1 MNNRAPKFAWW
12 EYPLY
17 AAVALVFAVLGV
29 VVVVLKFLQ
38 VLWRMIT
45 WPVRR
50 LLRLAITVV
59 FALIIVA
66 GVSIYLYTN
75 PVDLGSRVV
84 TVIIKPGDDLG
95 TVAAELRRQGVIRT
109 RSMLTYSAE
118 WLGIDRTLTP
128 GRYDFS
134 GRVSVLAVLEKLR
147 AADLVR
153 VKITVYEGAPIWRV
167 AGILARALEADSNSI
182 MRLCKDSSFAR
193 SLDLPYLEGYLYP
206 ETYVVPWGTPP
217 ELVVGEMVR
226 MFRAKT
232 DSLWSAPL
240 PPGMSREAI
249 LKLASIIQAETRL
262 EAELPKV
269 SSVYLNRLRLRMRLD
284 ADPTVIYG
292 LGGLTR
298 PLMRADLKLA
308 TPYNTYVRH
317 GLPPTPIN
325 SPGLPAIRAA
335 LRPDTSKY
343 LYFVADGSGGHRFS
357 RTNAEQNTARREIKR
372 ALRLNKKS

>member
-1 MNNRAPKFAWW
+1 MNNRAPEFAWW
-12 EYPLY
+12 EYLLY
-17 AAVALVFAVLGV
+17 AAVALVFIVLGG

-38 VLWRMIT
+38 VLWRFIT

-59 FALIIVA
+59 FALVIVA
-66 GVSIYLYTN
+66 GALIYLYTL
-75 PVDLGSRVV
+75 PVDLGSRVA

-109 RSMLTYSAE
+109 RPMLTYSAE
-118 WLGIDRTLTP
+118 WLGLDRKLTP
-128 GRYDFS
+128 GRYDFT
-134 GRVSVLAVLEKLR
+134 GRVSILAILEKLR
-147 AADLVR
+147 TADLVR
-153 VKITVYEGAPIWRV
+153 IKITVYEGAPIWRV
-167 AGILARALEADSNSI
+167 AGILARALEADSSSI
-182 MRLCKDSSFAR
+182 IQLCKDSNFAR
-193 SLDLPYLEGYLYP
+193 SLDLPYFEGYLYP

-232 DSLWSAPL
+232 DSLWSTPL
-240 PPGMSREAI
+240 PPGMSREEI
-249 LKLASIIQAETRL
+249 LKLASIIQAETKL
-262 EAELPKV
+262 EIELPKV

-292 LGGLTR
+292 LGGLSR
-298 PLMRADLKLA
+298 PLMRADLKRA
-308 TPYNTYVRH
+308 TPYNTYLRY

-343 LYFVADGSGGHRFS
+343 LYFVADGTGGHRFS
-357 RTNAEQNTARREIKR
+357 RTNEEQNTARREIKR
-372 ALRLNKKS
+372 ALRLNRKS